1 MPSFAAS
8 SAAWAA
14 KSTDSRS
21 TPGMEAMGTRLFSPS
36 ITNSGQMKSAG
47 ESAVSATS
55 ARDQAWRRKRRMRR
69 AGKEDV
75 FVMAGGF

>member
-1 MPSFAAS
+1 
-8 SAAWAA
+8 
-14 KSTDSRS
+14 
-21 TPGMEAMGTRLFSPS
+21 
-36 ITNSGQMKSAG
+36 MKSAG

-55 ARDQAWRRKRRMRR
+55 APDQAWRRKRRMRR